1 MFNSTNI
8 SATFN
13 PSTIPNSKAFGYGSI
28 DFAGVSVNYSV
39 YPSQYGLGIM
49 VALPSRP
56 KMKNG
61 VQERDAQGRPA
72 YNNEVFIRDASIRAL
87 VDEAV
92 INAMANK
99 GVYTAQTAAA
109 AQQAGQYVGQVVQS
123 TPVAPQMNRSF
134 DNPVAAPQASFTPP
148 PVQQHVQQSVPQF
161 QQPTHVAVPPVVTPP
176 VQQQVS
182 STAVWDEDLP
192 F

>member
-13 PSTIPNSKAFGYGSI
+13 ASSIPNSKAFGYGSI

-49 VALPSRP
+49 VSLPSRP

-61 VQERDAQGRPA
+61 VQERDGQGRPM
-72 YNNEVFIRDASIRAL
+72 YNNEVFIRDLNIRSL

-99 GVYTAQTAAA
+99 GVYTAQAAA
-109 AQQAGQYVGQVVQS
+109 SAHRRA
-123 TPVAPQMNRSF
+123 
-134 DNPVAAPQASFTPP
+134 
-148 PVQQHVQQSVPQF
+148 
-161 QQPTHVAVPPVVTPP
+161 
-176 VQQQVS
+176 
-182 STAVWDEDLP
+182 TARRGN
-192 F
+192 

>member
-13 PSTIPNSKAFGYGSI
+13 TSSIPNSKAFGYGSI

-39 YPSQYGLGIM
+39 YPSNYGLGIM
-49 VALPSRP
+49 VSLPSRP

-61 VQERDAQGRPA
+61 VQERDGQGRPM
-72 YNNEVFIRDASIRAL
+72 YNNEVFIRDLNIRSL

-99 GVYTAQTAAA
+99 GVYTQQTAAS

-123 TPVAPQMNRSF
+123 QPAAPKMNSSF
-134 DNPVAAPQASFTPP
+134 DPGEYSSPP
-148 PVQQHVQQSVPQF
+148 PVQTVQSAPQF
-161 QQPTHVAVPPVVTPP
+161 QQATQVVVPSVVTPP
-176 VQQQVS
+176 VQQPS
-182 STAVWDEDLP
+182 STTVWDEDLP

>member
-13 PSTIPNSKAFGYGSI
+13 ASSIPNSKAFGYGSI

-49 VALPSRP
+49 VSLPSRP

-61 VQERDAQGRPA
+61 VQERDGQGRPM
-72 YNNEVFIRDASIRAL
+72 YNNEVFIRDLNIRSL

-99 GVYTAQTAAA
+99 GVYTQQTAAA
-109 AQQAGQYVGQVVQS
+109 AQQAGQYVGQVVQQAQ
-123 TPVAPQMNRSF
+123 PAANQMNRSF
-134 DNPVAAPQASFTPP
+134 DDPTGSVPQAAPVQAVHQ
-148 PVQQHVQQSVPQF
+148 PVTPQF
-161 QQPTHVAVPPVVTPP
+161 QQPTPVAVPPVVTPP
-176 VQQQVS
+176 VQQPN
-182 STAVWDEDLP
+182 STTVWDEDLP

>member
-13 PSTIPNSKAFGYGSI
+13 ASSIPNSKAFGYGSI

-49 VALPSRP
+49 VSLPSRP

-61 VQERDAQGRPA
+61 VQERDGQGRPM
-72 YNNEVFIRDASIRAL
+72 YNNEVFIRDLNIRSL

-99 GVYTAQTAAA
+99 GVYTAQTAAS
-109 AQQAGQYVGQVVQS
+109 AQQAGQYVGQVVQ
-123 TPVAPQMNRSF
+123 T
-134 DNPVAAPQASFTPP
+134 
-148 PVQQHVQQSVPQF
+148 
-161 QQPTHVAVPPVVTPP
+161 QPANHAH
-176 VQQQVS
+176 
-182 STAVWDEDLP
+182 A
-192 F
+192 

>member
-13 PSTIPNSKAFGYGSI
+13 PSSIPNSKAFGYGSI

-49 VALPSRP
+49 VSLPSRP

-61 VQERDAQGRPA
+61 VQERDGQGRPM
-72 YNNEVFIRDASIRAL
+72 YNNEVFIRDLNIRSL

-99 GVYTAQTAAA
+99 GVYTAQTAAS

-123 TPVAPQMNRSF
+123 QPTNQMNRSF
-134 DNPVAAPQASFTPP
+134 DNPTAPVSPP
-148 PVQQHVQQSVPQF
+148 PVQTVQSVPQF
-161 QQPTHVAVPPVVTPP
+161 QQATQAAVPPVVTPP
-176 VQQQVS
+176 VQQPS
-182 STAVWDEDLP
+182 STTVWDEDLP

>member
-92 INAMANK
+92 INAMANR

-109 AQQAGQYVGQVVQS
+109 AQQAGQYVGQVVQAA
-123 TPVAPQMNRSF
+123 PAAPQMNRSF
-134 DNPVAAPQASFTPP
+134 DNPVAPAQASFVPPVQTP
-148 PVQQHVQQSVPQF
+148 PVQQSIPRF
-161 QQPTHVAVPPVVTPP
+161 QQPTNVAVPPVITPP

>member
-13 PSTIPNSKAFGYGSI
+13 ASSIPNSKAFGYGSI

-49 VALPSRP
+49 VSLPSRP
-56 KMKNG
+56 KIKNG
-61 VQERDAQGRPA
+61 VQERDGQGRPM
-72 YNNEVFIRDASIRAL
+72 YNNEVFIRDLNIRSL

-99 GVYTAQTAAA
+99 GVYTAQTAAS
-109 AQQAGQYVGQVVQS
+109 AQQAGQYVGQVVQ
-123 TPVAPQMNRSF
+123 TQPANQMNRSF
-134 DNPVAAPQASFTPP
+134 DNPTSTVTPP
-148 PVQQHVQQSVPQF
+148 PVQTVQSAPQF
-161 QQPTHVAVPPVVTPP
+161 QQATQAAVLPVVTPS
-176 VQQQVS
+176 VQQPS
-182 STAVWDEDLP
+182 STAVWEEDLP

>member
-109 AQQAGQYVGQVVQS
+109 AQQAGQYVGQVVQP

-134 DNPVAAPQASFTPP
+134 DNPVAAPQANFTPP
-148 PVQQHVQQSVPQF
+148 PVQQPVQQSVPQF

-182 STAVWDEDLP
+182 STTVWDEELP

>member
-8 SATFN
+8 SAVFH
-13 PSTIPNSKAFGYGSI
+13 PSSIPNSKAFGFGSI

-39 YPSQYGLGIM
+39 YPSNYGLGIM
-49 VALPSRP
+49 VSLPSRP

-72 YNNEVFIRDASIRAL
+72 YNNEVFIRDMAIRNL

-109 AQQAGQYVGQVVQS
+109 AQQAGQHVNQVVQS
-123 TPVAPQMNRSF
+123 AAPQSQMNRSF
-134 DNPVAAPQASFTPP
+134 ENPTST
-148 PVQQHVQQSVPQF
+148 PVQQGMPQFNTQPQQSASASNVGFQPRASTPQ
-161 QQPTHVAVPPVVTPP
+161 VVTPP
-176 VQQQVS
+176 VQQAS
-182 STAVWDEDLP
+182 ASAVWDEELP